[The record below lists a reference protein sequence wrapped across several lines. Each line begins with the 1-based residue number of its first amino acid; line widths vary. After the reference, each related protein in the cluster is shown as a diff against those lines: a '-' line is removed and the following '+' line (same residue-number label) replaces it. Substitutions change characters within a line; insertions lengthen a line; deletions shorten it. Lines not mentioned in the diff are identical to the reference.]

1 VVITRQSER
10 AIFLIKKG
18 LIMEI
23 NISAK
28 NFRIKLFIIV
38 AVLISIH
45 IVLKILEFGFGH
57 DIILGLI
64 PFLRVTSEGIIPTMY
79 STVALLAAS
88 SLFGLISIACTQ
100 AKRIFALSWAS
111 LSAIFLFLAMDEALM
126 IHEMLNIKLTGSFD
140 TSGINDQAW
149 IIPYGIGVIILGVI
163 YIKFLRSL
171 PRRTCRL
178 MVSAACIF
186 LTGAIG
192 MEILG
197 EIIGDNAIIGNII
210 STVEETFEMSGIVIL
225 IYALLEYIAVEFED
239 LRIKFIK

>member
-1 VVITRQSER
+1 
-10 AIFLIKKG
+10 
-18 LIMEI
+18 MEI

-45 IVLKILEFGFGH
+45 IVLKIVELGFGH
-57 DIILGLI
+57 DHILGLV
-64 PFLRVTSEGIIPTMY
+64 PFLRVTQEGKIPTMY

-126 IHEMLNIKLTGSFD
+126 IHEMLNTKLTGSFD

-186 LTGAIG
+186 LMGAIG